1 MIDLGLGKT
10 VEYGEELKRICDIA
24 KKLRSLRGESNL
36 SWEEPAEYA
45 VKYSYMHGRSVKTL
59 TITLNPTGCEWAKNG
74 GCTMCG
80 EYEGSSKNAM
90 IPDYLHIAQFAKAI
104 ADLVSKYKP
113 TWLRINQE
121 GNYANTRE
129 TAPLAQLTILKLAAK
144 IKGIERI
151 TIESRPKFLTESLL
165 KSYSEIV
172 LNDGVE
178 LEIGMGFEAA
188 DDVVRNVCVN
198 KGESI
203 NDFETALNLMKKFNI
218 HSLAYVLLKP
228 PFLTEKE
235 AIDEAINSIKKATDI
250 GFERISL
257 EPMSIHKFT
266 VVDALSQANNYR
278 VPWFWSVIEVVEK
291 CKDINDIGI
300 GGVGYFPPS
309 DLQAHNHCK
318 NDVCC
323 NTVVARAIAD
333 YTKNRDVD
341 VFKCL
346 DCTCRLEWKKECNM
360 VFPPLKE
367 RINQQLDSID
377 IEAYKDYVETNS
389 VSTANSLL
397 SESIFLA
404 RGSQIQ
410 NVVCGGR

>member
-1 MIDLGLGKT
+1 MIDFGFGET
-10 VEYGEELKRICDIA
+10 VEYSEELRRICDIA
-24 KKLRSLRGESNL
+24 KKLRSLRGESIL
-36 SWEEPAEYA
+36 SWKEPAEYA
-45 VKYSYMHGRSVKTL
+45 VKYSYMHGKSVKTL

-80 EYEGSSKNAM
+80 EYEGSKKNAT
-90 IPDYLHIAQFAKAI
+90 IPDYLHIAQFAKAV
-104 ADLVSKYKP
+104 ADLVSEYKP

-121 GNYANTRE
+121 GNYANSRE
-129 TAPLAQLTILKLAAK
+129 TASLAQLTILKLATQ

-151 TIESRPKFLTESLL
+151 TIESRPKFLTETLL
-165 KSYSEIV
+165 KSYSEIF
-172 LNDGVE
+172 LNDDVE

-188 DDVVRNVCVN
+188 DDVVRNVCIN

-203 NDFETALNLMKKFNI
+203 KDFESALSLMKKFNI
-218 HSLAYVLLKP
+218 RSLAYVLLKP

-235 AIDEAINSIKKATDI
+235 AIDEAIHSIKEATAI

-257 EPMSIHKFT
+257 EPMSVHKFT
-266 VVDALSQANNYR
+266 VVDALCIADSYR
-278 VPWFWSVIEVVEK
+278 VPWLWSVIEVIEK

-318 NDVCC
+318 SNICC
-323 NTVVARAIAD
+323 NTVIVQAIAD
-333 YTKNRDVD
+333 YIKNRDVN

-346 DCTCRLEWKKECNM
+346 ECTCRSEWEKECNKEY
-360 VFPPLKE
+360 PPLKD

-377 IEAYKDYVETNS
+377 IEAYRDYVKTDS
-389 VSTANSLL
+389 SSKANTLL
-397 SESIFLA
+397 AKSIFLA
-404 RGSQIQ
+404 RDTQIQ